1 MNIEEQLVEQ
11 FFARDE
17 RVLARVEDCYGA
29 YCRSIAQNIL
39 QNATEAQDCATDTYM
54 HAWNHIPPE
63 RPKNLLAYLARI
75 ARNLA
80 IDLYRHKKAEKRS
93 LHMETLLE
101 EIEECIPSGDADIA
115 DSLALRDALNTF
127 LAATPRLA
135 RCVFVRRYFYAST
148 ISEIAHEY
156 DLTDSAVK
164 TSLHRTRRDLKN
176 YLIEKGIQV

>member
-1 MNIEEQLVEQ
+1 MNMDEQLVEQ

-17 RVLARVEDCYGA
+17 RVLARVETCYGA

-39 QNATEAQDCATDTYM
+39 NNATDAQDCATDAYM

-80 IDLYRHKKAEKRS
+80 IDLYRHKRAEKRS

-101 EIEECIPSGDADIA
+101 EIEECIPANDADIV
-115 DSLALRDALNTF
+115 DTLALRDALNSF
-127 LAATPRLA
+127 LATLPRLS

-148 ISEIAHEY
+148 VSEIAREY
-156 DLTDSAVK
+156 NLTDSAVK
-164 TSLHRTRRDLKN
+164 TSLHRTRLDLKN
-176 YLIEKGIQV
+176 YLLQKGIQI